1 MVFSLVLEA
10 AAIALLLLTGT
21 PVAAGRGQAPT
32 NVDADV
38 ANLARQAQEAEG
50 RRDYRSAAQIYQK
63 ILTFQPDLPEV
74 QANLGLMYFLLGQ
87 YVDARHEFEASLRQK
102 PSLFVPNLFLGLD
115 MLKLGKARE
124 ALPHLLKAQQLSPSD
139 ENAALGLGKA
149 YAAIGEFEKANN
161 CYFHAVEI
169 SPGNTD
175 ALFGLGT
182 SYLDIQKSSA
192 QRIAKLGRNSF
203 YGQMLLAESF
213 VHEGR
218 VPDSIR
224 IYKQLLASN
233 PNRTGL
239 RTNIGFGYIDEAEV
253 SLAKSEFQ
261 AEIDSHSGYLPAHL
275 GMARVALEEDNAAD
289 CLSELETIWKTDSRF
304 IRAEV
309 ARLWSSTNPSTEEAL
324 KRRLHT
330 LAATEPIVEIRRFLL
345 NSVSSSNELSLA
357 VSPRNYP
364 QGSSLSASLRI
375 PGSASATGLALF
387 NSGDYASAGRILGE
401 DFNRLDLPALL
412 LMAECSYLDG
422 DYLPVL
428 KASEKALASDPN
440 NLAALYWKAEATEKL
455 AIDALTRAG
464 LADPNSYR
472 THLILAQKYRSEQN
486 YQASEMEYRAALE
499 LNPSDQGAHLG
510 LATTYWEEL
519 KFDQALGEVRPVLT
533 THPED
538 TQANYI
544 LGEILVARHQYA
556 EARPHLLA
564 ATGGEGNSGLH
575 AHALL
580 SKVYA
585 AQGNLHWAIKE
596 LETGLPADDDG
607 SLHFQLF
614 RLYEKVGD
622 HDKARVALQQS
633 QALRKQLEDRARH
646 GVELGH

>member
-1 MVFSLVLEA
+1 V
-10 AAIALLLLTGT
+10 G
-21 PVAAGRGQAPT
+21 
-32 NVDADV
+32 
-38 ANLARQAQEAEG
+38 NLARQAQEAEG
-50 RRDYRSAAQIYQK
+50 RRDYRSAAQMYQK
-63 ILTFQPDLPEV
+63 ILASQPDLPEI

-87 YVDARHEFEASLRQK
+87 YIDAKHEFEASLRQK
-102 PSLFVPNLFLGLD
+102 SSLFVPNLFLGLD

-124 ALPHLLKAQQLSPSD
+124 ALPYLLKAQQLSPSD
-139 ENAALGLGKA
+139 QNVALGLGKA
-149 YAAIGEFEKANN
+149 YAAIGEFEKASN

-169 SPGNTD
+169 SPGNAD

-182 SYLDIQKSSA
+182 SYLDIQKSAA
-192 QRIAKLGRNSF
+192 QSIAKLGRNSF

-213 VHEGR
+213 MHEGR

-224 IYKQLLASN
+224 IYEQLLASY
-233 PNRTGL
+233 PDRPGL
-239 RTNIGFGYIDEAEV
+239 RTSVGFGYIEKGEV
-253 SLAKSEFQ
+253 SLAKSEFKG
-261 AEIDSHSGYLPAHL
+261 EIGFHSGYLPAHL

-289 CLSELETIWKTDSRF
+289 CLSQLETIWKTDPRF

-309 ARLWSSTNPSTEEAL
+309 ARLWSSTSAKAEETL

-330 LAATEPIVEIRRFLL
+330 IAAIEPTVELRQFLL
-345 NSVSSSNELSLA
+345 NSASSSNELYFA
-357 VSPRNYP
+357 ESPRNAP
-364 QGSSLSASLRI
+364 QESSPSSTSPRIPASAS
-375 PGSASATGLALF
+375 SAGLALF
-387 NSGDYASAGRILGE
+387 NSGDYASAGRILAE
-401 DFNRLDLPALL
+401 DFDRLDLPALL

-440 NLAALYWKAEATEKL
+440 SLAALYWKAEASEKL

-486 YQASEMEYRAALE
+486 YQASETEYRAALE

-519 KFDQALGEVRPVLT
+519 KFDQALGEVRWVLT

-544 LGEILVARHQYA
+544 LGEILVARHRYA
-556 EARPHLLA
+556 EARPHLLV
-564 ATGGEGNSGLH
+564 ATGGEGNSALQ

-585 AQGNLHWAIKE
+585 AQGDLHSAIKE

-614 RLYEKVGD
+614 RLYEKIGD

-646 GVELGH
+646 GVELSH